1 MNRRQLLGGA
11 SASALLITLAR
22 GQPVPLGGPVGYQT
36 FPPGPLLGANQGAAP
51 GNSPTLDL
59 SFMNPGVLDPRITF
73 TRASTGTYFDSTGTM
88 QTAGLNLAIPSTNWY
103 ANATVSTTTNGTT
116 QNAGIAPNGT
126 NTAMLAVPSGT
137 SGAHQWFQIFAGA
150 VSTTYTQSIYAKAAG
165 YNYLFLG
172 LGNTG
177 FGANATFATFDLIN
191 GVVSSQTGSG
201 VNATIQAVGNG
212 WYRCSIS
219 GTSPASGVPPYV
231 GDIRVSSTNNGNAP
245 FVGDMVSGLLL
256 WGSQIEFGPV
266 ATQYAPTTT
275 VANSSPRWDYDPVT
289 LQLRGLLLEDQR
301 TNTITQSGNLGIAPW
316 APSANGASA
325 APTVT
330 ANNITAPDGT
340 LSAAR
345 IVMPAVAAGA
355 NASFVYNISGA
366 GGGVQNTCSI
376 WLRGAV
382 GGETVN
388 LFFTNFT
395 TYFHSTLALTTAWRR
410 LSVVGTPAAGGWA
423 FGIGTDMR
431 DATQTPNAAQTFYAW
446 GAQVE
451 AGAFPTSYIPTT
463 AAAVTRARDAC
474 SVPVANIT
482 GYDATKGSLFIEY
495 NLVGFNMT
503 FNAPVQLVGSNAGT
517 DYISVDE
524 MTTAGS
530 TPSLANIAGVSD
542 AVGGT
547 VLTTGNY
554 GALGS
559 VTALAGTI
567 QKGASAWAL
576 STSMAGAH
584 NGINTLSATGSATS
598 LPTVANLTIAGGMHF
613 QNQLSL
619 WARRVVYW
627 PRALS
632 AAEMQQVTT

>member
-1 MNRRQLLGGA
+1 MSDVIDVIIEAPPAMVVDVEHVGG
-11 SASALLITLAR
+11 
-22 GQPVPLGGPVGYQT
+22 
-36 FPPGPLLGANQGAAP
+36 PPGPQGPPGADGQPGAAGPP
-51 GNSPTLDL
+51 GADGADGQDGPQGEPGPTGPTGPEGDTGPPGATGDAGPQGPPGAAGAQGPKGDPGTAGSQGPKGDTGATGPTGPQGQPGTTGASGPPGPTAISADAGNFAVLGSDSLAYVPPALRLDGTVPMGGKGIIYGNATGDWSGRAVSFGWNGDHLGFYIDNVLQGTLTFALVSPPPPGATLSL
-59 SFMNPGVLDPRITF
+59 NFLNPGTLDPRIIF

-88 QTAGLNLAIPSTNWY
+88 QTAATN
-103 ANATVSTTTNGTT
+103 A
-116 QNAGIAPNGT
+116 
-126 NTAMLAVPSGT
+126 
-137 SGAHQWFQIFAGA
+137 
-150 VSTTYTQSIYAKAAG
+150 
-165 YNYLFLG
+165 
-172 LGNTG
+172 
-177 FGANATFATFDLIN
+177 
-191 GVVSSQTGSG
+191 
-201 VNATIQAVGNG
+201 
-212 WYRCSIS
+212 
-219 GTSPASGVPPYV
+219 
-231 GDIRVSSTNNGNAP
+231 
-245 FVGDMVSGLLL
+245 
-256 WGSQIEFGPV
+256 
-266 ATQYAPTTT
+266 
-275 VANSSPRWDYDPVT
+275 PRWDYDPVT

-316 APSANGASA
+316 APSGNGASA

-355 NASFVYNISGA
+355 NASFVYNSSGA
-366 GGGVQNTCSI
+366 GGGVQNTCSV

-388 LFFTNFT
+388 LFFANFT
-395 TYFHSTLALTTAWRR
+395 TYFHSTLVLTTAWRR

-451 AGAFPTSYIPTT
+451 LGGFATSLIPTT

-567 QKGASAWAL
+567 QKGAAAWAL
-576 STSMAGAH
+576 GTPMAGAH
-584 NGINTLSATGSATS
+584 NGIRTSSATGSATS
-598 LPTVANLTIAGGMHF
+598 LPTIANLMIAGQMHF

-619 WARRVVYW
+619 WARRVAYW